1 MNKDTRIDKNLL
13 EKAISLNKGICLELA
28 TGYGKTKLAINTAQ
42 SLASQYRIGYNIL
55 ILVDRTLHKQNWE
68 EEITKWGGFAPNVKV
83 TYACYA
89 SLKKYANSCY
99 DIIICDE
106 AHHLYTDS
114 RISYFESI
122 SAKKYIYLSATL
134 QKDFKYYLMRKGTK
148 FFSIGLVDAIQAG
161 VLPSP
166 KIIKIPLQLPTKEEM
181 WIVINGNSKKEKKF
195 CTYSQMWEFRSKF
208 RKHPIYVKCNAA
220 QKYAYMSKTM
230 EYYKQKN
237 MSFQMK
243 RLGMQR
249 LKWLSEQ
256 REVHTSSLLYTH
268 RNERTITFC
277 SSIAQA
283 DRLGAHSIHSK
294 NKDSMEL
301 YDAFNAGSINHIT
314 ACSMLNEGMNLIGCK
329 VAIFANYNASET
341 KCIQRIGR
349 ALRHKEPVILMPY
362 FVGTREEQIV
372 NTILK
377 DYDKSVITTVKWKK
391 K

>member
-1 MNKDTRIDKNLL
+1 MNKGTRIDKVLV
-13 EKAISLNKGICLELA
+13 EKAISLNRGICLELA
-28 TGYGKTKLAINTAQ
+28 TGYGKTKIAINTAQ
-42 SLASQYRIGYNIL
+42 FMASQYKIACNIL
-55 ILVDRTLHKQNWE
+55 ILVDRTLHKQNWGE
-68 EEITKWGGFAPNVKV
+68 EVTKWGGFAPNVKI

-89 SLKKYANSCY
+89 SLKKYVGSSY

-106 AHHLYTDS
+106 AHHLYTES

-122 SAKKYIYLSATL
+122 NAKKTIYLSATL

-148 FFSIGLVDAIQAG
+148 FFSIGLVDAIQDG

-166 KIIKIPLQLPTKEEM
+166 KIIKIPLHLTTKEEM
-181 WIVINGNSKKEKKF
+181 WIVINGNSKKDKKY
-195 CTYSQMWEFRSKF
+195 CSYSQMWEYRSKF
-208 RKHPIYVKCNAA
+208 RKHPIFVKCNAA
-220 QKYAYMSKTM
+220 QKYAYMCKMM
-230 EYYKQKN
+230 EYYKRKN
-237 MSFQMK
+237 MHFQLK

-256 REVHTSSLLYTH
+256 REIHTASLLYTH

-294 NKDSMEL
+294 NKASMEL
-301 YDAFNAGSINHIT
+301 YNAFNAGSINHIT
-314 ACSMLNEGMNLIGCK
+314 ACSMLNEGMNLKECK
-329 VAIFANYNASET
+329 VAIFANYNASEVRS
-341 KCIQRIGR
+341 IQRIGR

-377 DYDKSVITTVKWKK
+377 DYNQSLITTVKWRKK
-391 K
+391 